1 MFNERKVTAIILA
14 GGLSSRY
21 RNSRHPGYIGYGD
34 ATSGLSKQFAL
45 LAGKPLINYSVDTF
59 AASVMVDS
67 LILVVP
73 AAEREIFE
81 NDIYPSISVTAKNKL
96 YSIVVGGPSRLS
108 SAANAIKVIAEDD
121 CLVAIHDA
129 ARPLISQALIEESI
143 RAADANDGAALAM
156 PITDTL
162 GFVPAAE
169 ATIAPMCSNIRYL
182 NKSLPRSAYYAM
194 QTPQVFTVKL
204 LREAF
209 AWAIKQ
215 TEQTE
220 QTRESSNDNFT
231 DESSIVLAHN
241 PQLKIAIVAG
251 SSENMKL
258 THPVDKDILEAILKS
273 SNINDSSD

>member
-1 MFNERKVTAIILA
+1 MSNERKVTAIILA

-21 RNSRHPGYIGYGD
+21 RNSRHTGD
-34 ATSGLSKQFAL
+34 TTTGPSKQFAL

-73 AAEREIFE
+73 AAERETFE
-81 NDIYPSISVTAKNKL
+81 NDIYPSISAAAKNKL
-96 YSIVVGGPSRLS
+96 HSIVVGGPSRLS

-162 GFVPAAE
+162 GFAPAAE
-169 ATIAPMCSNIRYL
+169 VTVAPRYL

-194 QTPQVFTVKL
+194 QTPQVFPAKL

-209 AWAIKQ
+209 AWAMEGA
-215 TEQTE
+215 EQAG
-220 QTRESSNDNFT
+220 ESGHPSNDNFT

-251 SSENMKL
+251 SRENMKL

-273 SNINDSSD
+273 SNINASGD